1 MTETARLT
9 LLIVVGIFIMVNSYS
24 FAGTLLYPG
33 FMLVGGGLISI
44 CLLRL
49 TQL

>member
-1 MTETARLT
+1 MTETVRLT
-9 LLIVVGIFIMVNSYS
+9 ILIVVGIFIMVNSYR
-24 FAGTLLYPG
+24 FAGSLLYPG
-33 FMLVGGGLISI
+33 FMIVGGGLISI